1 MIAYPTTYASRIR
14 FRRES
19 LRNRFGIPRTRT
31 RTYGDERLHASSLCE
46 GDATASMH
54 GDYAAGDIR

>member
-31 RTYGDERLHASSLCE
+31 RTYRDERLHASSLSE
-46 GDATASMH
+46 GRSSSMH
-54 GDYAAGDIR
+54 GGYAAGDIR